1 MLSLVRNR
9 RHLSRYRQIAATL
22 TRHGL
27 GWVALDL
34 GLGALIPFHK
44 GLLGHPQRDEPYTR
58 PEHFRMVLEELGVV
72 FMKLGQVLSTR
83 PDMLPPAYITEFAR
97 LQDAAP
103 PVPYREIAAVIAAEL
118 GAPPETIYAEFEPAP
133 RASASIGQA
142 HAARLADGTPVI
154 VKVQRPGVA
163 DVVEK
168 DLAVLA
174 DLAHLA
180 ATRMG
185 FGEYYDLEEWV
196 AEFAHTLRN
205 ELDYTREGN
214 NADRLRRNFAD
225 EPALHV
231 PQVYW
236 HLSTPRVLTM
246 EELRGVKINN
256 LAGLDAAGLDRRRVA
271 ENSVRIML
279 TEVFQHGFFHADP
292 HPGNFFILRD
302 NVIGLIDFGMVGQL
316 DESLRNALLRLTLA
330 LTRRDSDR
338 LVDELL
344 DLGVAP
350 KRVQRQVMKR
360 DLSHLVA
367 RYYDLPIGEWAASQ
381 MFNDVMAIAFRHRL
395 RLPTD
400 LILLIRVIAMS
411 EGLGAQL
418 DPEFNLLTFAEPYL
432 KRFWLQSRGPT
443 YLAHKIA
450 TGMVDLT
457 ELGLDLP
464 QYLRRLVGQMARGE
478 VTVTTR
484 HEGLNEFIV
493 ELNRV
498 ANRLAMSI
506 LVAALIISVGLLM
519 LIYHP
524 PGWEA
529 WGGWVFGLALPV
541 VLILGIGLLWSIWR
555 MR

>member
-1 MLSLVRNR
+1 M
-9 RHLSRYRQIAATL
+9 
-22 TRHGL
+22 
-27 GWVALDL
+27 
-34 GLGALIPFHK
+34 
-44 GLLGHPQRDEPYTR
+44 
-58 PEHFRMVLEELGVV
+58 
-72 FMKLGQVLSTR
+72 
-83 PDMLPPAYITEFAR
+83 
-97 LQDAAP
+97 
-103 PVPYREIAAVIAAEL
+103 
-118 GAPPETIYAEFEPAP
+118 
-133 RASASIGQA
+133 
-142 HAARLADGTPVI
+142 I

-185 FGEYYDLEEWV
+185 LGEYYDLEEWV
-196 AEFAHTLRN
+196 AEFAYTLRN

-292 HPGNFFILRD
+292 HPGNFFILPD

-330 LTRRDSDR
+330 LTRKDSDR

-367 RYYDLPIGEWAASQ
+367 RYYDLPIGEWAAGQ

-484 HEGLNEFIV
+484 HEGLNEFIA

-524 PGWEA
+524 PGWERDRKS
-529 WGGWVFGLALPV
+529 V
-541 VLILGIGLLWSIWR
+541 V
-555 MR
+555 